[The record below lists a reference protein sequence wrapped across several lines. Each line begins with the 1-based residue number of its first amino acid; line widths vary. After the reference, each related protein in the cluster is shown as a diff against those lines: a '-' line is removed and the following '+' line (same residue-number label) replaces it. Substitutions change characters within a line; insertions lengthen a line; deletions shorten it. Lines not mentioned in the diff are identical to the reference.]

1 MTTQP
6 LLIAG
11 PCSAETEQQVH
22 ETAARLARTG
32 RVQVLRAGIWKPRTK
47 PGGFEG
53 VGTPGL
59 QWLAEAGRAH
69 GLPVTTEVAT
79 ARHVEEALKHGLTH
93 LWVGARTTV
102 NPFSVQEVADALQGT
117 GVEVWI
123 KNPVNPD
130 LELWTGALE
139 RMAKAGLTRLGLI
152 HRGFSRYGQSA
163 YRNAPLWELAV
174 EMKRRHPGVPIVTDP
189 SHICGRRDTLLA
201 VSRRALD
208 LGFDGLMVESHC
220 DPDNAWSDARQQITP
235 EALNELMDSLMPH
248 TTPSENHP
256 LDSLREQINHLDE
269 ELIQLL
275 ATRMRVAGQIG
286 EWKQTNSEEI
296 LQPTRWNEVKAR
308 ALQHGTGAGLSE
320 AFLQRYLEAVHTE
333 SIQRQGGR

>member
-1 MTTQP
+1 MKSQP
-6 LLIAG
+6 ILIAG
-11 PCSAETEQQVH
+11 PCSAETEEQVH
-22 ETAARLARTG
+22 ETAARLAQSG

-59 QWLAEAGRAH
+59 QWLVEAGCQY

-93 LWVGARTTV
+93 LWIGARTTV
-102 NPFSVQEVADALQGT
+102 NPFSVQEVADALRNT
-117 GVEVWI
+117 GVEVWV

-130 LELWTGALE
+130 LELWTGAIE
-139 RMAKAGLTRLGLI
+139 RLQKAGLERLGLI
-152 HRGFSRYGQSA
+152 HRGFSRYGQSE
-163 YRNAPLWELAV
+163 YRNAPMWELAV
-174 EMKRRHPGVPIVTDP
+174 EMKRRHAEIPMVTDP

-208 LGFDGLMVESHC
+208 LGMDGLMVESHR
-220 DPDNAWSDARQQITP
+220 DPDYAWSDARQQITP
-235 EALNELMDSLMPH
+235 ETLAEMMDSL
-248 TTPSENHP
+248 TAADNHP

-275 ATRMRVAGQIG
+275 AARMRVAEQIG
-286 EWKQTNSEEI
+286 AWKQTNSEEVV
-296 LQPTRWNEVKAR
+296 QPHRWQEVKER
-308 ALQHGTGAGLSE
+308 ALQRGTGAGLSE
-320 AFLQRYLEAVHTE
+320 SFLHHYLEAVHNE
-333 SIQRQGGR
+333 SVQRQVRH